1 MGRVFFLIASNF
13 RKLLFLL
20 VCVSAVSCS
29 QIIKSHGYIP
39 LESDIKKI
47 VVGKDTRDVIRKL
60 IGIPST
66 KGVLGDNSWYY
77 IANKFRY
84 FGWKDPEEI
93 NREIVAI
100 TFSKSNIVKNIERY
114 DLSDGEVITISRRVT
129 TKTVKDNVLL
139 KQLSENFGKVNLP
152 AAINDQFGQ

>member
-1 MGRVFFLIASNF
+1 M
-13 RKLLFLL
+13 
-20 VCVSAVSCS
+20 
-29 QIIKSHGYIP
+29 
-39 LESDIKKI
+39 
-47 VVGKDTRDVIRKL
+47 GKDTRDVIRKL

-100 TFSKSNIVKNIERY
+100 TFNKSNIVKNIERY

-152 AAINDQFGQ
+152 AAINDQ